1 MQALNVP
8 TASISEV
15 KMSPSKVFKNAE
27 SFGNGVYVFNR
38 GNVVGVM
45 LTREQYE
52 ELTGAIDTLTD
63 RLIEMEVEKRL
74 LVDNP
79 KKYSD
84 EKVRG
89 KRVRE
94 EEIVDLTDGWD

>member
-1 MQALNVP
+1 
-8 TASISEV
+8 
-15 KMSPSKVFKNAE
+15 
-27 SFGNGVYVFNR
+27 
-38 GNVVGVM
+38 M